1 MAEEL
6 NMVSKHSVEKMAAR
20 WADCFTTVSD
30 ITAKECKQLLDK
42 PVDIVTPNGFEPGFV
57 PVGKAFDRARAT
69 ARAALIRSAEALLQT
84 RLQDN
89 SLLVAIAGRQEWKN
103 KGIDVFF
110 QSMERLGD
118 MLYHMPPCNA
128 YSGLFSEGEVIAF
141 VMVPYLDKPV
151 MRFGRVTVICIPY
164 YLNGHSLPNK
174 RELQP
179 LDGLTYYDLLIGMDI
194 TVFPSYYEPWG
205 YTPLES
211 IAFHVP
217 TITTDVAG
225 FGAWAKSEGAYELKD
240 GVAVIHRTD
249 SNFDEVVTNIAR
261 NVQQFLLQPAENIEI
276 ARKAALQLSKKAEW
290 KSFFKYYR
298 KAYDIALSKSLTR

>member
-1 MAEEL
+1 
-6 NMVSKHSVEKMAAR
+6 
-20 WADCFTTVSD
+20 
-30 ITAKECKQLLDK
+30 
-42 PVDIVTPNGFEPGFV
+42 
-57 PVGKAFDRARAT
+57 
-69 ARAALIRSAEALLQT
+69 
-84 RLQDN
+84 
-89 SLLVAIAGRQEWKN
+89 
-103 KGIDVFF
+103 
-110 QSMERLGD
+110 
-118 MLYHMPPCNA
+118 
-128 YSGLFSEGEVIAF
+128 
-141 VMVPYLDKPV
+141 MVPYLDKPV

-179 LDGLTYYDLLIGMDI
+179 LDGLTYYDLLIGMDVTI
-194 TVFPSYYEPWG
+194 FPSYYEPWG

-225 FGAWAKSEGAYELKD
+225 FGAWAKSEGAVQLKD

-249 SNFDEVVTNIAR
+249 SNFDEVVNNVAR
-261 NVQQFLLQPAENIEI
+261 NVQQFLFQPAENIEA